1 MNNNEIVKLLLHVL
15 SIVTFFCWDD
25 PCPDKGGVFL
35 ICDGAGLFLF
45 AAMYKSGCALGH
57 GVDKLSGLVLNR
69 PMQE

>member
-35 ICDGAGLFLF
+35 ICDEAGLFLF
-45 AAMYKSGCALGH
+45 AAMYKSGCLN
-57 GVDKLSGLVLNR
+57 VL
-69 PMQE
+69 